1 MTKQATAL
9 SIEQGPAHLPATGTN
24 PPPPDGQCIPG
35 PRGLLAVALRQESLA
50 RLRQTV
56 RPTHWLL
63 PVDDTA
69 MAVEAASL
77 GGEVLW
83 LCGRKPAEALGQ
95 LHEQLAGAW
104 IEPDGIR
111 INLDG
116 RAVQKPLPH
125 GAPNLPALAEIVARE
140 WAVDAGSPAHSI
152 PFASQPNGSLLAAA
166 A

>member
-35 PRGLLAVALRQESLA
+35 PRGLLAVALRQETLA

-69 MAVEAASL
+69 MAAEAATL

-83 LCGRKPAEALGQ
+83 LCGRKPSEALGQ
-95 LHEQLAGAW
+95 LHEQLTGAW
-104 IEPDGIR
+104 IEPDGIW

-116 RAVQKPLPH
+116 RAVQQPLPR
-125 GAPNLPALAEIVARE
+125 GAPNLPALAQIVARE
-140 WAVDAGSPAHSI
+140 WAVDAGSQPPSTTL
-152 PFASQPNGSLLAAA
+152 ASHPHGSLLAAA
-166 A
+166 